1 MRGNDSSLG
10 CHVAVWRFTTIT
22 QSFCLYSHD
31 FQLNPSKFGRKC
43 ISLYL
48 LDTLTRKNLDLTRSI
63 YILFN
68 RVYDFPPA
76 LREKH
81 GGIISLFRL
90 NLLVS
95 QGWLIFIFFLS
106 MEKPFFSLLILAD
119 KKSTQEKAPFH
130 FPISRQW
137 NKY

>member
-31 FQLNPSKFGRKC
+31 FQLNPSKFGRKY
-43 ISLYL
+43 ISVLVRQTDEKESWL
-48 LDTLTRKNLDLTRSI
+48 NEINI
-63 YILFN
+63 YFSTGF
-68 RVYDFPPA
+68 YDFPPA

-81 GGIISLFRL
+81 GGIILLFRL

-106 MEKPFFSLLILAD
+106 MEKPFFSLLYLAD

>member
-31 FQLNPSKFGRKC
+31 FQLNPSKFGRKY
-43 ISLYL
+43 ISVLVRQTDEKESWL
-48 LDTLTRKNLDLTRSI
+48 NEINI
-63 YILFN
+63 YFSTGF
-68 RVYDFPPA
+68 YDFPLA

-81 GGIISLFRL
+81 GGMISLFRL
-90 NLLVS
+90 KLLVS

>member
-10 CHVAVWRFTTIT
+10 CHVAVWRFTAIT

-31 FQLNPSKFGRKC
+31 FQLNPSKFERKYTSVLVTQTDEKESWLNE
-43 ISLYL
+43 I
-48 LDTLTRKNLDLTRSI
+48 NI
-63 YILFN
+63 YFSTGF
-68 RVYDFPPA
+68 YDFPLA

-81 GGIISLFRL
+81 GGMISLFRL
-90 NLLVS
+90 KLLVS